1 MISTSTKN
9 QMQRGVAVEVTTVKK
24 EDVLC
29 IKIKSDTFHRLGLLK
44 ANRDFSIN
52 VETPWKIISQA
63 KSSGNS

>member
-44 ANRDFSIN
+44 ANRDFSGKSYHKQN
-52 VETPWKIISQA
+52 LQETLR
-63 KSSGNS
+63 NR